1 MPASLHCR
9 INFMGRV
16 TLLVGSKNIRKAEE
30 MRRLLADLPLRVIS
44 LNDLP
49 EELPSARESCDD
61 FIKNAE
67 AKALHYARLTGLLT
81 VADDSGLCVDA
92 LGGAPGV
99 RSSRYAGPEQDDRK
113 NIQKL
118 LRQLQGIND
127 RNAHFVCAIA
137 LSTPDRVLFSL
148 ISSCYGRIA
157 THPVGS
163 SGFGY
168 DPVFIPKNHS
178 RTFAQMR
185 PEEKDRISHRG
196 RALREFRKQLLRVLP
211 RITRA

>member
-1 MPASLHCR
+1 
-9 INFMGRV
+9 MGRI
-16 TLLVGSKNIRKAEE
+16 TLLVGSKNVRKAEE
-30 MRRLLADLPLRVIS
+30 MCRLLADLPLRVIS

-49 EELPSARESCDD
+49 EELPSARESADD

-67 AKALHYARLTGLLT
+67 AKALHYAKLTGLLT

-99 RSSRYAGPEQDDRK
+99 RSSRYAGPEQDDRE
-113 NIQKL
+113 NMRKL
-118 LRQLQGIND
+118 LQQLQGVDD

-137 LSTPDRVLFSL
+137 LSTPDRILFSL

-157 THPVGS
+157 TCPAGS

-168 DPVFIPKNHS
+168 DPIFIPKGHS
-178 RTFAQMR
+178 RTFAQMS
-185 PEEKDRISHRG
+185 PKEKDRISHRG
-196 RALREFRKQLLRVLP
+196 RALREFRKQLLRILP
-211 RITRA
+211 RLTQT

>member
-1 MPASLHCR
+1 MSK
-9 INFMGRV
+9 V
-16 TLLVGSKNIRKAEE
+16 TLLVGSKNARKAEE
-30 MRRLLADLPLRVIS
+30 MRRLLADLPLRVVS
-44 LNDLP
+44 LQDLP
-49 EELPSARESCDD
+49 EELPPAEETADD
-61 FIKNAE
+61 FVKNAE

-99 RSSRYAGPEQDDRK
+99 RSSRYAGPEQNDKK

-118 LRQLQGIND
+118 LRQLRGISN

-137 LSTPDRVLFSL
+137 LSTPKRILFSL

-157 THPVGS
+157 TRPAGS

-168 DPVFIPKNHS
+168 DPIFIPENHS
-178 RTFAQMR
+178 RTFAQMK

-196 RALREFRKQLLRVLP
+196 RALREFRRQLLKILP
-211 RITRA
+211 QLIRC

>member
-1 MPASLHCR
+1 MNL
-9 INFMGRV
+9 MGRV
-16 TLLVGSKNIRKAEE
+16 TLLVGSKNVMKAEE

-44 LNDLP
+44 LQDLP
-49 EELPSARESCDD
+49 EELPPAQESADD

-67 AKALHYARLTGLLT
+67 AKALHYAKLTGLLT

-99 RSSRYAGPEQDDRK
+99 RSSRYAGPEQDDRR

-118 LRQLQGIND
+118 LQELQEIND
-127 RNAHFVCAIA
+127 RNAHFICAIA
-137 LSTPDRVLFSL
+137 LSTPDSVLFSL

-157 THPVGS
+157 TRPAGS

-168 DPVFIPKNHS
+168 DPIFIPKNHS

-196 RALREFRKQLLRVLP
+196 RALREFRKQILKILP
-211 RITRA
+211 RLIRT